1 MKTIEQA
8 LTDNSFHQ
16 AHNIGCDFCVT
27 PDHYKTAHFTTL
39 KNGKQICN
47 YCKNHVR
54 KQFKGIKQ
62 LKEDIN
68 LKEGEKIG
76 VMVSGGKD
84 GLYAWM
90 TLCNIFGPENVIA
103 FNHHKSGLV
112 HPFAYENLLNASRI
126 LKSQLII
133 VEDNDFIIRFRKNL
147 EAFVK
152 KPDPAM
158 TRVAL
163 CAGCRYGITGNLYRL
178 ADEKYKIKKFVSAAS
193 YLELAPFKAELLK
206 EKGNGNNK
214 YGLLKGLIENEKY
227 NFDDNIE
234 IILNDDD
241 LAYKSI
247 SNGKKTISHEFK
259 NYKLFDLDD
268 YIENNPDEYEKA
280 VTERLSWKR
289 PEKSWHFDCIIEEF
303 KDFFYYGTLG
313 YTENEFKLS
322 QMIRY
327 NLISRDD
334 ALKEICHYRN
344 KMKNSLKTI
353 LQLLDELH
361 LSYLNDEFIQF
372 FKNSK
377 YYQ

>member
-1 MKTIEQA
+1 
-8 LTDNSFHQ
+8 
-16 AHNIGCDFCVT
+16 
-27 PDHYKTAHFTTL
+27 
-39 KNGKQICN
+39 
-47 YCKNHVR
+47 
-54 KQFKGIKQ
+54 
-62 LKEDIN
+62 
-68 LKEGEKIG
+68 
-76 VMVSGGKD
+76 MV
-84 GLYAWM
+84 
-90 TLCNIFGPENVIA
+90 
-103 FNHHKSGLV
+103 
-112 HPFAYENLLNASRI
+112 
-126 LKSQLII
+126 
-133 VEDNDFIIRFRKNL
+133 
-147 EAFVK
+147 
-152 KPDPAM
+152 
-158 TRVAL
+158 
-163 CAGCRYGITGNLYRL
+163 
-178 ADEKYKIKKFVSAAS
+178 
-193 YLELAPFKAELLK
+193 
-206 EKGNGNNK
+206 
-214 YGLLKGLIENEKY
+214 
-227 NFDDNIE
+227 
-234 IILNDDD
+234 
-241 LAYKSI
+241 
-247 SNGKKTISHEFK
+247 KTISHEFK

-334 ALKEICHYRN
+334 ALKEIYHYRN